1 MKGKSFDPER
11 AIGFFGRLPEEDKA
25 SFWCVL
31 GHQLTVV
38 QRDLLFHDEP
48 KDGALAQAREINEMF
63 HHLTSCLDPE
73 KRHSA
78 QPWSDDELLRA
89 MLESAA
95 GIGLGDQ

>member
-1 MKGKSFDPER
+1 
-11 AIGFFGRLPEEDKA
+11 
-25 SFWCVL
+25 
-31 GHQLTVV
+31 
-38 QRDLLFHDEP
+38 
-48 KDGALAQAREINEMF
+48 MF

-95 GIGLGDQ
+95 GIGLGDQFLRALEIADRQARGLQGRTAGASPLMLNE